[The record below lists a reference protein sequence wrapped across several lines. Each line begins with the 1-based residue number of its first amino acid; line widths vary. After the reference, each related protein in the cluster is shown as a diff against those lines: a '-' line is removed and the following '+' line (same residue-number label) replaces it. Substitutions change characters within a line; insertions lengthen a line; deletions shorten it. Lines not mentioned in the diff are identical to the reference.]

1 MAIKTNVIDKENI
14 LEIGWFGKIDKY
26 LSKVVPN
33 GIVKIKDANS
43 MIQLGSEIKNNYM
56 REMMSQMKEMMKLQ
70 KEFELELVLKK
81 KISPLIANKSV
92 LEHPVVAQRLK
103 AERLLKI
110 NKEKPKKHYPR
121 SYVKEFEKIQCK
133 NIPSEVEQMG
143 IIYRE
148 LKFGESCVF
157 DYHKHGRNLK
167 RKMNEHNKKIG
178 LHLPRSHLP
187 VKINDVP
194 LNTMTKMNINNL
206 QDLKIF
212 HEMANKLIKEPFHGC
227 F

>member
-1 MAIKTNVIDKENI
+1 MTIKTKVIDKENI
-14 LEIGWFGKIDKY
+14 LEIGWFGEIDQY
-26 LSKVVPN
+26 LSKIVPN
-33 GIVKIKDANS
+33 GIVKIKNGNS

-56 REMMSQMKEMMKLQ
+56 REMMRQMKEMMKLQ
-70 KEFELELVLKK
+70 KEFELELVLKN
-81 KISPLIANKSV
+81 IMSPVTANKSV

-103 AERLLKI
+103 TEILLKT
-110 NKEKPKKHYPR
+110 NKKKPKKHYSR

-143 IIYRE
+143 IIFRE

-157 DYHKHGRNLK
+157 DYYKHGRHLK
-167 RKMNEHNKKIG
+167 QKMNEHNKEIG
-178 LHLPRSHLP
+178 LHLPRSHLQG
-187 VKINDVP
+187 KINDNH

-212 HEMANKLIKEPFHGC
+212 HEMASKLIKEPYHGC